1 MNWFKILIVA
11 EIIIAITS
19 LCVALFMGNALIFN
33 LCCLIICVTNLCG
46 TIYYNL
52 QEGEN
57 NDKFIN
63 KNNNVPYGRRL
74 RFAM

>member
-19 LCVALFMGNALIFN
+19 LCVALFMGNALIFD

-52 QEGEN
+52 
-57 NDKFIN
+57 
-63 KNNNVPYGRRL
+63 
-74 RFAM
+74 